1 MLFRLLMVLVM
12 LLRMVFNMLVLFV
25 LLLSISSKIFL
36 VKFISRVGAIIIC
49 VFSVKDEVMVLIVMS
64 LRWKIMSMMLIIR
77 FMVKN
82 WLVIFGIN

>member
-1 MLFRLLMVLVM
+1 MVLVM
-12 LLRMVFNMLVLFV
+12 LLRMVFNTLVLFV

-36 VKFISRVGAIIIC
+36 AKFISRVGAIIIR

-64 LRWKIMSMMLIIR
+64 LRRKITSMMLIIR